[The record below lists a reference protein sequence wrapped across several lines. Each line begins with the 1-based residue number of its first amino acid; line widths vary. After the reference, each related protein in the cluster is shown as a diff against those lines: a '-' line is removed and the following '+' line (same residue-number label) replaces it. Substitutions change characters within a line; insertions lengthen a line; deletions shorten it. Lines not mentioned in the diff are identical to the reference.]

1 MWESPHVL
9 KRRVPRV
16 LATGFLMAVAVSGLS
31 ACRTSP
37 TVAAYIGDE
46 QVTVGELES
55 AIEERR
61 ADPDIAAFADANE
74 DAFTRRVLT
83 LLVQEE
89 VYSAAAERYE
99 VEVADDDVRTRIEEL
114 LGEDDPDTVF
124 GQLAAQGV
132 GRADVFENV
141 RQQMVREEIA
151 EHEGQAEGLT
161 EEGLRAAY
169 EDARQNATTIR
180 LGYIAVPDQ
189 ATATAVLAQLT
200 ADPERYA
207 AVAAQYAGQYTLPE
221 VEERT
226 PDQIPGPLAEQAA
239 AAEPGTGFT
248 VAVPEVGGVIVG
260 FVGLYPP
267 FEEVRPQLE
276 QQAADQAGQAGTA
289 LVEEVRTDLDVTVN
303 PRFGVLEE
311 GQLVPDG
318 GGVVDLL
325 EDDGTGGGSGEG
337 SGEGAAEPDTGG
349 N

>member
-1 MWESPHVL
+1 VL

-16 LATGFLMAVAVSGLS
+16 LAAGFLLAVTVSGLS

-37 TVAAYIGDE
+37 TVAAYVGDE
-46 QVTVGELES
+46 RVTVTELQS
-55 AIEERR
+55 AIDERR
-61 ADPDIAAFADANE
+61 SDPEIEAFAAADPDEFS
-74 DAFTRRVLT
+74 RRVLT

-89 VYSAAAERYE
+89 VYTVAAQRYD
-99 VEVADDDVRTRIEEL
+99 VEVSDDDVRARVEEL

-132 GRADVFENV
+132 SRSDVLENV
-141 RQQMVREEIA
+141 RQQLVRQQIA
-151 EHEGQAEGLT
+151 LDEGEAAGLT

-169 EDARQNATTIR
+169 EDARQSATTIR

-200 ADPERYA
+200 ADPASYA
-207 AVAAQYAGQYTLPE
+207 AVAAQYAGQYTLPA

-248 VAVPEVGGVIVG
+248 VPVAEVGGVIVG
-260 FVGLYPP
+260 FVDPYPP

-276 QQAADQAGQAGTA
+276 QQAADAAAQAGTA
-289 LVEEVRTDLDVTVN
+289 LVEEVRSDLDVTVN
-303 PRFGVLEE
+303 PRFGVLKE
-311 GQLVPDG
+311 GRLVPDG
-318 GGVVDLL
+318 NGVVDLL
-325 EDDGTGGGSGEG
+325 EDDPA
-337 SGEGAAEPDTGG
+337 AAEQAAPA